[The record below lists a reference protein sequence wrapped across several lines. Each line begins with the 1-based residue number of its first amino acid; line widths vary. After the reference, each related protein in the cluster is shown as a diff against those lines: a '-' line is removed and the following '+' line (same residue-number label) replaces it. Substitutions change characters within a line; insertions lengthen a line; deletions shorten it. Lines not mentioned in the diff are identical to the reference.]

1 MLTDS
6 KDRSKGICGF
16 QILHQEIAIY
26 SQECT
31 KSMVIDS
38 NDGAKI
44 MVIDFKDYTESGTGL
59 QKSCQKN
66 AN

>member
-1 MLTDS
+1 
-6 KDRSKGICGF
+6 
-16 QILHQEIAIY
+16 
-26 SQECT
+26 
-31 KSMVIDS
+31 MVIDS
-38 NDGAKI
+38 NDGTKI